1 MFCAERKSAKNNLRL
16 TQSTSTQKAPYAA
29 NAAYGAFVLAA
40 GFHTLYVR
48 LRSAPQA
55 TLLLIPAAD
64 RCLRLHRLRL
74 PCRHRTA
81 RPPFPAPRALSAA
94 RLVHRDRTVPRP
106 VIPPAPT
113 PPRPHPPRTHRPR
126 ALPHPH
132 PSRAAP
138 TVPRPAVHPP
148 HRACTHSPTRLLSVR
163 AYRVPAP
170 VPACLP
176 TEVLKLQDFSFYQS
190 ISSFVVSLPNVS
202 EKDVKGLLF
211 RK

>member
-1 MFCAERKSAKNNLRL
+1 MRHLPHTVLLCLPLVFIRYMSVCAAHRKLHFSSSPLL
-16 TQSTSTQKAPYAA
+16 T
-29 NAAYGAFVLAA
+29 AAYAYTVSACLAA
-40 GFHTLYVR
+40 TAPLVRRSPRPAPNR
-48 LRSAPQA
+48 LR
-55 TLLLIPAAD
+55 
-64 RCLRLHRLRL
+64 
-74 PCRHRTA
+74 RTRVA
-81 RPPFPAPRALSAA
+81 RA
-94 RLVHRDRTVPRP
+94 R
-106 VIPPAPT
+106 

-126 ALPHPH
+126 ALPRPH

>member
-1 MFCAERKSAKNNLRL
+1 MRQMPHTVLLCLPLVFIRYMSICAAHRKLHFSSSPLL
-16 TQSTSTQKAPYAA
+16 T
-29 NAAYGAFVLAA
+29 AAYAYTVSACLAA
-40 GFHTLYVR
+40 TAPLVR
-48 LRSAPQA
+48 RSPRPAHYPPQGSCTAPA
-55 TLLLIPAAD
+55 
-64 RCLRLHRLRL
+64 
-74 PCRHRTA
+74 
-81 RPPFPAPRALSAA
+81 
-94 RLVHRDRTVPRP
+94 VPRP
-106 VIPPAPT
+106 PL

-126 ALPHPH
+126 ALPRPH

>member
-1 MFCAERKSAKNNLRL
+1 M
-16 TQSTSTQKAPYAA
+16 
-29 NAAYGAFVLAA
+29 LAA

-55 TLLLIPAAD
+55 ALLLIPAAD

-113 PPRPHPPRTHRPR
+113 PRVRIRRAHIAHAPCRAPILRAPPK
-126 ALPHPH
+126 
-132 PSRAAP
+132 
-138 TVPRPAVHPP
+138 PA
-148 HRACTHSPTRLLSVR
+148 RL
-163 AYRVPAP
+163 AD
-170 VPACLP
+170 
-176 TEVLKLQDFSFYQS
+176 EVLKLQTFSFYQS
-190 ISSFVVSLPNVS
+190 ISNFVVSLPNGG

>member
-1 MFCAERKSAKNNLRL
+1 MRPRRNRPH
-16 TQSTSTQKAPYAA
+16 APL
-29 NAAYGAFVLAA
+29 VC
-40 GFHTLYVR
+40 
-48 LRSAPQA
+48 RSSR
-55 TLLLIPAAD
+55 I
-64 RCLRLHRLRL
+64 R
-74 PCRHRTA
+74 RT
-81 RPPFPAPRALSAA
+81 PRICT
-94 RLVHRDRTVPRP
+94 VH
-106 VIPPAPT
+106 
-113 PPRPHPPRTHRPR
+113 PHPPRAARTRCAHIAR
-126 ALPHPH
+126 AIH

-211 RK
+211 RKQPLHTSPNRLKEGNEKESLSLP

>member
-1 MFCAERKSAKNNLRL
+1 MPHTVLLCLPLVFIRYMSVCAAHRKLHFSSSPLL
-16 TQSTSTQKAPYAA
+16 T
-29 NAAYGAFVLAA
+29 AAYAYTVSACLAA
-40 GFHTLYVR
+40 TAPLVRRSPRPAPNR
-48 LRSAPQA
+48 LR
-55 TLLLIPAAD
+55 
-64 RCLRLHRLRL
+64 
-74 PCRHRTA
+74 RTRVA
-81 RPPFPAPRALSAA
+81 RA
-94 RLVHRDRTVPRP
+94 R
-106 VIPPAPT
+106 

-126 ALPHPH
+126 ALPRPH